1 MTSSPPNRRRT
12 TKPRPGRSLD
22 PQGKRALFETPVS
35 AARDTIQ
42 PGPTKEGKAA
52 LFSTG
57 PHEPGSVVV
66 ACSACEARSRISV
79 ADVAVRLTMGSL
91 WFPLRR
97 HSHWMSCPACGRR
110 TWCQVR
116 WTG

>member
-1 MTSSPPNRRRT
+1 VTSPAPNRRRN
-12 TKPRPGRSLD
+12 TKPKPGRSLD

-42 PGPTKEGKAA
+42 PGRTKEGKAA

-57 PHEPGSVVV
+57 PHERGSVVV

-79 ADVAVRLTMGSL
+79 ADVAVRLTMGSI

-110 TWCQVR
+110 TWCEVR